1 MRAPHL
7 AITVALL
14 LAVSGSLAGCG
25 KGPQGDQG
33 PAGPQGPKGDVGP
46 AGPAGPPGPAGPAGP
61 QGQAGPPSPSI
72 RVVKSD
78 CVSGCTVQCQDNE
91 VLVTAYCGPTRN
103 QAQFLG
109 ERGASCG
116 PVGSASQYP
125 AGRGLRRVA
134 EIIGREP
141 NEVAA
146 SSGRHLSLSY
156 PPRHGRQ
163 LPPKAPPLPYRIEFL
178 MLCVTPS

>member
-33 PAGPQGPKGDVGP
+33 PAGPQGPKGDAGP
-46 AGPAGPPGPAGPAGP
+46 VGPAGPPGPPGPVSP
-61 QGQAGPPSPSI
+61 EGQAGPASSSI

-78 CVSGCTVQCQDNE
+78 CVSGCTVQCQDDE
-91 VLVTAYCGPTRN
+91 VLVAAYCGPTRN

-109 ERGASCG
+109 EKGASCG
-116 PVGSASQYP
+116 PTGSATNTP
-125 AGRGLRRVA
+125 LVA
-134 EIIGREP
+134 VC
-141 NEVAA
+141 VA
-146 SSGRHLSLSY
+146 S
-156 PPRHGRQ
+156 
-163 LPPKAPPLPYRIEFL
+163 PK
-178 MLCVTPS
+178 